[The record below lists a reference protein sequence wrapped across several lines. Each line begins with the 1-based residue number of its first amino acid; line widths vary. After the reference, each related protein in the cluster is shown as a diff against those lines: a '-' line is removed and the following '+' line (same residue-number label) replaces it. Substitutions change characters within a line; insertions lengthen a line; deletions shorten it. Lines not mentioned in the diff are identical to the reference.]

1 MAGNYGLVHVKQF
14 GILFDKKRRAPWA
27 LVTVPMLFLAILFVL
42 PNALLLSTSL
52 YQSEAQHTTD
62 KLTLDNYLFVLS
74 RPGYVAAIFRT
85 FFIGVAVGLID
96 VLLAFPI
103 AYLLV
108 RSKTKWLGLL
118 LALAIAPLLA
128 SVIVRTYGWYV
139 IFARDGWVATAI
151 NGTGLFGTSVQIIP
165 SVTAIIIGLAHALLP
180 YSVLTIM
187 SSLKNLDLSLEKAA
201 MILGATRT
209 KTFFTVILPLCLP
222 GVASGFILSFSI
234 SISAYATPRI
244 LGGPQ
249 TATLATQMYTFMA
262 EMLDW
267 SLGSA
272 FGVILLVTALTLM
285 FVAAR
290 LGARQHAL

>member
-1 MAGNYGLVHVKQF
+1 MA
-14 GILFDKKRRAPWA
+14 
-27 LVTVPMLFLAILFVL
+27 FLAILFVL
-42 PNALLLSTSL
+42 PNGLLLSTSL
-52 YQSEAQHTTD
+52 YQSEAQLTTD
-62 KLTLDNYLFVLS
+62 KLTLENYEFVLS
-74 RPGYVAAIFRT
+74 RPGYVAAILRT
-85 FFIGVAVGLID
+85 FFIGTVVGLID
-96 VLLAFPI
+96 VILAFPI

-108 RSKTKWLGLL
+108 RSKTKWLGVLL
-118 LALAIAPLLA
+118 GLAVAPLLA

-151 NGTGLFGTSVQIIP
+151 NWTGMLDHPIQIIP

-180 YSVLTIM
+180 YSILTIM

-209 KTFFTVILPLCLP
+209 KTFLTVILPLCLP

-272 FGVILLVTALTLM
+272 FGVILLVTALMLM
-285 FVAAR
+285 FIAAR
-290 LGARQHAL
+290 LGTRQHAL